1 MMLLLALCVP
11 AAFLAAIAGAGLLP
25 DGARP
30 RVRRVAAVAAPAAV
44 LPALVLAVQGSAAV
58 EAPWLL
64 FGATAALDG
73 VGRPLL
79 MTAGVLYGAAL
90 AAVGWRRQ
98 ADAEV
103 RSATLSG
110 FLLASYLGNIGV
122 YVAADTVSFYLA
134 FAVMSFAA
142 VGLVIHY
149 RTEQARRA
157 TVIYLVMAVLSETA
171 LLAAMIMT
179 VHAGGVAV
187 ADAPQAVIDSPRT
200 GLILVLF
207 FLGFGIK
214 AGVVPLHV
222 WLPLAHPAAPP
233 AASAVLS
240 GAMVKAG
247 LVGWLRFFPLDEA
260 DGGGAVQA
268 MAWTLLALSLLG
280 AFGAAVV
287 GVVQNDPKVILAYS
301 TISQMGF
308 LGAVIAA
315 GMLVPA
321 AAPAVTAAVVL
332 YGVHHGFAKGALFL
346 GVPVVKRH
354 GRGPLGAVVLAGMA
368 WAGLAIAGAPWTS
381 GAFAKYM
388 GKEAVVD
395 VAVWGVGL
403 DKILP
408 LVATGSTV
416 LLLRAAWVMWHGERS
431 RGRIDGE
438 LLGWVAV
445 CLAGLT
451 VPWWAGRQWLGLE
464 APTWDWSTL
473 WDMAW
478 PILLGLALALFARL
492 RPVSGSKIPPG
503 DLVGAGDAAVL
514 GLGRWG
520 GQALDEL
527 HDGTRRL
534 GAGVGT
540 LTARAAETTQRG
552 LERAETTQRT
562 WSNTGKATLL
572 LIGAGVVVF
581 LLTWGDGS

>member
-1 MMLLLALCVP
+1 MFTLAFLLPVLVLLAIP
-11 AAFLAAIAGAGLLP
+11 GAGLLP
-25 DGARP
+25 APARP
-30 RVRRVAAVAAPAAV
+30 RVRDVAVAVAPATVA
-44 LPALVLAVQGSAAV
+44 PAIVLAVQGPAAV
-58 EAPWLL
+58 EIPWLV
-64 FGATAALDG
+64 FGATAALDE
-73 VGRPLL
+73 VGRALL
-79 MTAGVLYGAAL
+79 TAAGVLYGAAL
-90 AAVGWRRQ
+90 AAVGWRRR
-98 ADAEV
+98 AAAE
-103 RSATLSG
+103 RRTAMLSG

-157 TVIYLVMAVLSETA
+157 TAIYLVMAVLSETA
-171 LLAAMIMT
+171 LLAAMMMT
-179 VHAGGVAV
+179 VHAGGAAV
-187 ADAPQAVIDSPRT
+187 ADAPRAVIDSPYT

-247 LVGWLRFFPLDEA
+247 VVGWLRFFPLGEDG
-260 DGGGAVQA
+260 GGGAVQT

-287 GVVQNDPKVILAYS
+287 GVLQNDPKVILAYS

-308 LGAVIAA
+308 LGAVIAV

-354 GRGPLGAVVLAGMA
+354 GRGPLGAVVWLGMT
-368 WAGLAIAGAPWTS
+368 WVGLTIAGAPWTS
-381 GAFAKYM
+381 GAFGKYM
-388 GKEAVVD
+388 SKEASVD
-395 VAVWGVGL
+395 VVVWGIGL
-403 DKILP
+403 DEILP

-416 LLLRAAWVMWHGERS
+416 LLLRAAWVLGHGERS
-431 RGRIDGE
+431 RGRVDGE
-438 LLGWVAV
+438 LFGWLAV

-451 VPWWAGRQWLGLE
+451 VPWWVGRRWLGLE
-464 APTWDWSTL
+464 PPTWDASTL
-473 WDMAW
+473 WDMTW
-478 PILLGLALALFARL
+478 PILLGLALALVARV

-503 DLVGAGDAAVL
+503 DLVRAGETVVAGV
-514 GLGRWG
+514 GRRG
-520 GQALDEL
+520 GRALDGL
-527 HDGTRRL
+527 HGGTRRL
-534 GAGVGT
+534 GAGAGT
-540 LTARAAETTQRG
+540 LGARVAETAQRGLESTETTQRS
-552 LERAETTQRT
+552 
-562 WSNTGKATLL
+562 WPNTGTATLML
-572 LIGAGVVVF
+572 LGAGVLVF
-581 LLTWGDGS
+581 LLTWGVGS